1 MITGKKEEL
10 DGTIK
15 THLCP
20 EHPDKELTTAWNG
33 KENTYVI
40 ACGGGHFPLEV
51 TPKTTLTA
59 AYKQGALPEG
69 PVKDRVKQ
77 GAERRRG
84 GLPAT
89 VDGQPLGLMPST
101 DFGDGHNITIQELE
115 RAVDYA
121 QRTELDIKLGHVCL
135 YHGKPYPT
143 QDGYLYHAR
152 RTKRLYKLVTF
163 PLTTEE
169 RVQYQVGADDFA
181 WLCKIYLLPN
191 EGEFSGIGI
200 VTDDERQAM
209 SKNDP
214 KQHRA
219 PVLWNKPWQMAQKRA
234 EWQALRRA
242 FPLGEED
249 NGDGT
254 NTKTDISGGP

>member
-1 MITGKKEEL
+1 MITGTKEEL
-10 DGTIK
+10 DGTVK

-20 EHPDKELTTAWNG
+20 EHPDKLLTVTWQA
-33 KENTYVI
+33 KENAYII

-59 AYKQGALPEG
+59 AYKQDLLPEG
-69 PVKDRVKQ
+69 PIKDRVQQ

-84 GLPAT
+84 GLPAM
-89 VDGQPLGLMPST
+89 VDGHPLGLMPDT
-101 DFGDGHNITIQELE
+101 DFGDAHKITIIELE
-115 RAVDYA
+115 RVVAYA
-121 QRTELDIKLGHVCL
+121 QRVDLDIRLGHVCL
-135 YHGKPYPT
+135 YHGRPYPT
-143 QDGYLYHAR
+143 IDGYLYHAR
-152 RTKRLYKLVTF
+152 RTKRPYKLVTF
-163 PLTTEE
+163 PLNAAE
-169 RVQYQVGADDFA
+169 RTQYQVGELDHA
-181 WLCKIYLLPN
+181 WECKIYLLPN

-200 VTDDERQAM
+200 VTNEERMEM

-214 KQHRA
+214 SKHRS
-219 PVLWNKPWQMAQKRA
+219 PVVFNKPWQLSQKRA